1 MVVLVDNYVVSH
13 IKANPIPLPAAV
25 LALSVAVCIGS
36 AGPVG
41 AAPLI
46 GERAT
51 QAEQRETFEHLIDA
65 LQQAAKKLTDKLVG
79 QAAHASDATLRP
91 QAALRSQAISYAD
104 AQTPAV
110 LLLRDALLNLPPPTR

>member
-1 MVVLVDNYVVSH
+1 VSH

-36 AGPVG
+36 AGPAG

-79 QAAHASDATLRP
+79 QSAHASDAALRP
-91 QAALRSQAISYAD
+91 QAALRSQALPDAD
-104 AQTPAV
+104 ASTPAV
-110 LLLRDALLNLPPPTR
+110 PLLRDALLNLPPPTR